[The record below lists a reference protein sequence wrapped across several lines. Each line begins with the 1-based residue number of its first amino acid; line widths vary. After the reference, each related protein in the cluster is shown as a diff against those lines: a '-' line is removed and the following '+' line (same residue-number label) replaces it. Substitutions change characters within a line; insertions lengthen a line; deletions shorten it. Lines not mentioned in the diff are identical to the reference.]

1 MHYLLIVIGN
11 GNLAEMM
18 EPYYQ
23 DLEVGEYCVGEVS
36 DYDKR
41 RMMQYY
47 SNQDGVKYR
56 SFASCYQKHGK
67 AWNDNLYRKDENGV
81 WMEYSRSNPNMK
93 WDWYQV
99 GGRWPG
105 RLVLKEG
112 AERIASPLFSWGWDA
127 EAKLKVLNAVP
138 QRADIAHLKDIANV
152 DQLTAISV
160 LKDGEWYDLDDYEGK
175 PVKPYLEGVPEDTL
189 ITVVDYHM

>member
-1 MHYLLIVIGN
+1 MHSLLLVVGD
-11 GNLAEMM
+11 GNLEEMM
-18 EPYYQ
+18 HPYWQ
-23 DLEVGEYCVGEVS
+23 EREVEEYCVGEVS

-41 RMMQYY
+41 RVMQYY

-81 WMEYSRSNPNMK
+81 WQEYSRSNPNMK

-99 GGRWPG
+99 GGRWAG

-112 AERIASPLFSWGWDA
+112 AERIAPPSFSWGWD
-127 EAKLKVLNAVP
+127 EEFKRKVLDAVP
-138 QRADIAHLKDIANV
+138 QRADIALLKDIANI

-160 LKDGEWYDLDDYEGK
+160 LKDGEWIDIDDYHGK